1 LEHISSRSAN
11 LALVAIAWRPR
22 LSVEKPRFSTWLQRL
37 DRFARVSPTYE
48 RRSRGGTHE
57 PDNDKRGERARAARR
72 RRNRRRTVLHSGAC
86 ALVICRLRMWSSL

>member
-37 DRFARVSPTYE
+37 DRFARVVQPTKGDREEGRMSPTTTNAE
-48 RRSRGGTHE
+48 KGLAQRAGDGIDVALCCIRAHVRS
-57 PDNDKRGERARAARR
+57 
-72 RRNRRRTVLHSGAC
+72 
-86 ALVICRLRMWSSL
+86 